1 MNSKCFFILTK
12 QTQNSFFDIIA
23 NKIKL
28 EHIQSH
34 EGREIELLL
43 SQKGVSEN
51 SYIQESGLI
60 QQYQIIEELLRSI
73 ANN

>member
-28 EHIQSH
+28 EHTQSH
-34 EGREIELLL
+34 EGREMELLL
-43 SQKGVSEN
+43 SQKGISEN
-51 SYIQESGLI
+51 LYIQESGII
-60 QQYQIIEELLRSI
+60 QQYQRIEELVRSI
-73 ANN
+73 SNN